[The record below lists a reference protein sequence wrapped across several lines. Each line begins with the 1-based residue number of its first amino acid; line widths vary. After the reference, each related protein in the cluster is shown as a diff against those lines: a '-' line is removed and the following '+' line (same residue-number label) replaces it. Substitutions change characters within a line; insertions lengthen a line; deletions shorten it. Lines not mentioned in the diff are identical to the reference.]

1 MKICLCKIK
10 YEILCEIAE
19 ENSKRLTHSTIFIF
33 HRKSESLRIRA
44 YTCYL
49 AIKLFNVVL
58 INPTLGLTRRQDM
71 DKVYLWQI
79 VAFVNSRV
87 AEKVCDKI

>member
-1 MKICLCKIK
+1 MKYCVKSLKK
-10 YEILCEIAE
+10 TQKDL
-19 ENSKRLTHSTIFIF
+19 LTQLFFIF